1 MDDIMKMDTMDRAK
15 ITNEA
20 YKRYKI
26 ADYMYPI
33 NVQNLV
39 LLQASKELHEMGQ
52 MNDDE
57 YSKLLIKI
65 INENTQNTDEN
76 LYNIIK
82 FSGYNKK

>member
-1 MDDIMKMDTMDRAK
+1 MDDIMKMNDRDRAR
-15 ITNEA
+15 IINEV
-20 YKRYKI
+20 KNRYKI
-26 ADYMYPI
+26 ADRMYPI

-65 INENTQNTDEN
+65 INENTDEN
-76 LYNIIK
+76 LHDIMVR
-82 FSGYNKK
+82 FL